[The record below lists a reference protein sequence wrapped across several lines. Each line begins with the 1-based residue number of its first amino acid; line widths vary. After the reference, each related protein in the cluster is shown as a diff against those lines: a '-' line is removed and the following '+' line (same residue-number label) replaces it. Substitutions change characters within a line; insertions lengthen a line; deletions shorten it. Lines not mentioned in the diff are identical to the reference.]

1 MFASDCFH
9 SWPGG
14 DHRAGPSNLRQTES
28 SDSRGRGGGQTHHQE
43 GHQAHHAHPPH
54 PPLHRGRGDDSHPLR
69 LLLRHKAASGS
80 AGHGGEDG
88 GRLVEYDGGQLFL
101 IFNIYTADN
110 VTDQHREET
119 SQAPEEIN

>member
-14 DHRAGPSNLRQTES
+14 HHRAGPTSLRQTES
-28 SDSRGRGGGQTHHQE
+28 SDGRGRGGGQTHHQE

-88 GRLVEYDGGQLFL
+88 GRLVKYDGGGRSALSYF
-101 IFNIYTADN
+101 
-110 VTDQHREET
+110 
-119 SQAPEEIN
+119 